1 VNITGLSWVGTRTAE
16 YDAMVSFLKDVF
28 ALTPSLEE
36 EGFAVFTLPNGDQI
50 EVFGADTD
58 EEHTFFTTGPVVGF
72 RVADVA
78 AAQAEME
85 AAGIE
90 FLGPPGSSSDGSA
103 WSHFRAPDG
112 NVYEITSGPGSS
124 AG

>member
-1 VNITGLSWVGTRTAE
+1 MEITGLSWVGPRTAE
-16 YDAMVSFLKDVF
+16 YDGMVSFLQNVF
-28 ALTPSLEE
+28 GLKSSADE
-36 EGFAVFTLPNGDQI
+36 EGFAVFELPNGDKI
-50 EVFGADTD
+50 EVFGEED
-58 EEHTFFTTGPVVGF
+58 EDHPFFTTGPVVGF
-72 RVADVA
+72 RVADVS

-90 FLGPPGSSSDGSA
+90 FLGRPASSSNGFA

-112 NVYEITSGPGSS
+112 NVYEIMSGPEPD